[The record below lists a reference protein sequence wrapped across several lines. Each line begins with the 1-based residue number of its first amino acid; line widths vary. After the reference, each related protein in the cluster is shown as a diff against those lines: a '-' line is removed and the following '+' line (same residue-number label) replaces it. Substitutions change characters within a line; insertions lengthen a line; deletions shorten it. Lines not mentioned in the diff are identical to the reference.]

1 MESYLHI
8 LDGDPL
14 QDIVRSVIQ
23 QYKTLVAPKYSEF
36 SKGEY
41 HVQVQISSK
50 FFKKR
55 VNSASYGW
63 DSWKTKKDRYVL
75 VFQRVEQQR
84 NWTEF

>member
-1 MESYLHI
+1 MEHPDLPVLERKGFRWSLSCVPMMESYLHI

-63 DSWKTKKDRYVL
+63 DS
-75 VFQRVEQQR
+75 
-84 NWTEF
+84 